1 MFYKSL
7 KILLLL
13 IGVIFVMYCI
23 VKKLF
28 LNCLAMILADSSGLF
43 KSSEITPVK
52 VCAWEN
58 ILICKNR
65 NAKINFIKCK

>member
-7 KILLLL
+7 KFLLLL

-28 LNCLAMILADSSGLF
+28 LNCLAMILTDSSGLF
-43 KSSEITPVK
+43 KSSEITPVR
-52 VCAWEN
+52 VWDWEN
-58 ILICKNR
+58 KEKN
-65 NAKINFIKCK
+65 INNVK